1 MQESERERRPEQT
14 GVLEDTT
21 FEFVEDVRTR
31 RKVIGIV
38 GDKNAILSVV
48 DFVTWEPDFSI

>member
-1 MQESERERRPEQT
+1 MQELERERRPEQT
-14 GVLEDTT
+14 GISEDTK

-38 GDKNAILSVV
+38 GDNDTILSVV
-48 DFVTWEPDFSI
+48 DFVT

>member
-1 MQESERERRPEQT
+1 MQESERERRPEQI
-14 GVLEDTT
+14 GVSGDTT
-21 FEFVEDVRTR
+21 FEFVEDVRPR

-48 DFVTWEPDFSI
+48 DFVT

>member
-1 MQESERERRPEQT
+1 MQESERERRPEQN
-14 GVLEDTT
+14 GVLGD
-21 FEFVEDVRTR
+21 EFVEDVRPR

-48 DFVTWEPDFSI
+48 DFVT

>member
-14 GVLEDTT
+14 T
-21 FEFVEDVRTR
+21 FEFVEDVRSR

-38 GDKNAILSVV
+38 GDNDAILSVV
-48 DFVTWEPDFSI
+48 DFVT